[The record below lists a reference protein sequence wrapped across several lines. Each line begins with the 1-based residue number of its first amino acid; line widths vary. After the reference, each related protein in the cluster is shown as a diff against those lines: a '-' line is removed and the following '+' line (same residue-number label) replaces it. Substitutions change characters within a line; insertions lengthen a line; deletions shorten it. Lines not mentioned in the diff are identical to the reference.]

1 MMDPIPELENQLLK
15 TVLFHET
22 LNRNDLA
29 RLTGLCP
36 ASITNHTRALL
47 EGGLLLATPHRKA
60 AVKRPV
66 EDLTINPAV
75 GTHLAIRLAGREMC
89 AELLDF
95 SGSPVGRAARTLPEL
110 TQYCFFRA
118 LAQLFDELTE
128 RASQEKRTFL
138 SAGIG
143 IDGLVAPQPG
153 VIFGIYGFSEWEPC
167 DLTGILPQLRTI
179 PEVRVWTRILCKTRG
194 FAAARKCNH
203 AIGYIEYTPGCF
215 RFGTIQQGRPDL
227 GYHGTASNAL
237 HRTVVSGSG
246 LCYCGRQ
253 GCLAEALR
261 HGSVPVES
269 LAEALR
275 DTLREGKVRLAGIE
289 WHDSTLP
296 LKQVEETKGAEVQFH
311 PVSGD
316 GDEFFRRG
324 LRGLVV
330 ESAIDRMTRKV
341 SS

>member
-1 MMDPIPELENQLLK
+1 MNPIPELENQLLK

-47 EGGLLLATPHRKA
+47 EAGLLLATPHRKA

-66 EDLTINPAV
+66 EALTINPAV

-89 AELLDF
+89 AELLNF
-95 SGSPVGRAARTLPEL
+95 AGSPVGSGARTLQEL
-110 TQYCFFRA
+110 TQYCFFEA
-118 LAQLFDELTE
+118 LGQLFVELTGQAARE
-128 RASQEKRTFL
+128 GRTLL

-153 VIFGIYGFSEWEPC
+153 VIFGIYGFADWEPC
-167 DLTGILPQLRTI
+167 DLTGIMPQLKTI

-203 AIGYIEYTPGCF
+203 AIGYVEFSPGCF
-215 RFGTIQQGRPDL
+215 RLGTIQNGHPDL

-237 HRTVVSGSG
+237 HRPVGSGSG
-246 LCYCGRQ
+246 RCYCGRQ

-261 HGSVPVES
+261 HGSIPVES
-269 LAEALR
+269 LAGALR
-275 DTLREGKVRLAGIE
+275 DTLREGKVRFAGIE
-289 WHDSTLP
+289 WHDAALP
-296 LKQVEETKGAEVQFH
+296 LEQLKNDAEMEPQFF

-324 LRGLVV
+324 LRGLVI

-341 SS
+341 ILS